1 MFQQQKKSK
10 QSRNDREIEKE
21 KKPKE
26 ESSRKRWLERMKS
39 NKRLIR
45 RNEKEP
51 VEIEQK
57 QREIKTRNKIR
68 KKK

>member
-51 VEIEQK
+51 VEIEQTK
-57 QREIKTRNKIR
+57 GNKN
-68 KKK
+68 KK